1 LRRSRKKW
9 AADLAEL
16 ASLRIDKLL
25 WHLRL
30 SKSRSLAQTL
40 VATGH
45 VRLNG
50 IRVEKPS
57 VEAKTGDT
65 ITLPRGEGALAIRI
79 VSIPPRR
86 GPASEARACYSEI

>member
-1 LRRSRKKW
+1 MT
-9 AADLAEL
+9 
-16 ASLRIDKLL
+16 SLRIDKLL

-30 SKSRSLAQTL
+30 AKSRSLAQAL

-50 IRVEKPS
+50 VRVEKS
-57 VEAKTGDT
+57 SIEVKVGDA

-79 VSIPPRR
+79 VAIPSRR
-86 GPASEARACYSEI
+86 GPAPEAQACYSEI